1 MLFLPPTAKPR
12 RKEFSIRPCRNSI
25 YLSVSGLRENK
36 AITTAPRISPQ
47 ALRPPKAAA
56 AAGIIFS
63 VLLMLSL
70 TILRIAAPPTDSPT
84 EAWLSNP
91 STRGALRFAL
101 HLIPFAGVAFLWFMG
116 VIRNRLGSLEDQF
129 FATVF
134 LASGLL
140 FIASLFAAAA
150 IAGALLGEQRSGTL
164 APGAG
169 EFGRLAA
176 HGFLNIFGIKMAAVF
191 MFSTCT
197 IALRTSIFPRWA
209 AYSGFAC
216 GLVLLLIITNWPWIT
231 LLFPFWILVLS
242 VYILI
247 SDLRF

>member
-1 MLFLPPTAKPR
+1 MS
-12 RKEFSIRPCRNSI
+12 ENS
-25 YLSVSGLRENK
+25 
-36 AITTAPRISPQ
+36 AIITAPRNSG
-47 ALRPPKAAA
+47 ATLRPPKAAA

-70 TILRIAAPPTDSPT
+70 MILRIAAPPADAPA

-91 STRGALRFAL
+91 PTRGVLRFAL
-101 HLIPFAGVAFLWFMG
+101 HLVPFAGVAYLWFIG
-116 VIRNRLGSLEDQF
+116 VLRNRLGSLEDRF

-140 FIASLFAAAA
+140 FIASLFAATA
-150 IAGALLGEQRSGTL
+150 IAGAFLGEQHSGTL
-164 APGAG
+164 TPAAY

-176 HGFLNIFGIKMAAVF
+176 HGFMNIFAVKMAAVF
-191 MFSTCT
+191 MFSICT
-197 IALRTSIFPRWA
+197 IALRTFIFPRWV

-216 GLVLLLIITNWPWIT
+216 GLILLLIITNWPWIT
-231 LLFPFWILVLS
+231 LLFPFWVLVLS

-247 SDLRF
+247 SDLRLQNENSAVR